1 MSRREKGQREADL
14 EKLRKFLARPRTME
28 TLTTKF
34 EVDRRTIYRWMGEL
48 ADLGEPVSRVGVG
61 RPTLYQIAC

>member
-1 MSRREKGQREADL
+1 
-14 EKLRKFLARPRTME
+14 ME